1 MAGTHISIT
10 ELPARVQE
18 LLHDLPNGEEIV
30 IDSKDGPVAIV
41 RASDR
46 PRPGTV
52 SEAIVRLEEREREL
66 GHPLRMGADFA
77 DDLEQIIASRKPRET
92 GKWD

>member
-1 MAGTHISIT
+1 MAGPHISIT
-10 ELPARVQE
+10 ELPPRVQE

-46 PRPGTV
+46 PKPGI
-52 SEAIVRLEEREREL
+52 SEAIARLEEREREL

-77 DDLEQIIASRKPRET
+77 DDLEEIIANRKPRDT
-92 GKWD
+92 SKWD